1 MRIIWLDPTKSVFR
15 RNHILMLHLF
25 YILGDGES
33 QQLTWILFPAIFF
46 MVLQYCDR
54 YGDYC
59 EFPHLEQWRR
69 ELVLATLKNAEEN
82 LETYRDS
89 WYDEEQL
96 HEALQSPH
104 FSQLSHI

>member
-1 MRIIWLDPTKSVFR
+1 
-15 RNHILMLHLF
+15 MLHLF